1 MNIYQQI
8 VLLNRLKFGW
18 LVSQAII
25 VGGTKVIFVK
35 DSIYNSN
42 FIFSKKVKSSM
53 GLIINQN
60 FFNWRAE
67 MISKMCLIK
76 FLYPINIKI
85 LIVERV
91 SVS

>member
-60 FFNWRAE
+60 FFSWRAE

-76 FLYPINIKI
+76 ILYPINIKI